1 MNQSQ
6 KFTEDD
12 IPYNILNRFGFTRE
26 MIEDMPDAI
35 ITKLKNGQTTPVL
48 PIQVTADNGD
58 RILSAAKLSLYRNNN
73 GEVRIM
79 FYPKLEKAELSRFS
93 PQQQKALNDGE
104 PVVSDMTMPD
114 GKKAPAFYQ
123 IDHETN
129 QLMSVPVA
137 VIDHNIKFIADE
149 LHLSQPEV
157 NGIRNGKLLSA
168 DYQDT
173 QWTLGVSLSEAPG
186 IRVVAGDEKAWR
198 DEERREYG
206 KFNFGLNGCWI
217 ANDEG
222 GLDYV
227 PEDEYSEDLW
237 DEMKKRGN
245 MQRNAGTHKM

>member
-12 IPYNILNRFGFTRE
+12 IPYNILIRFGFTRE

-35 ITKLKNGQTTPVL
+35 IKKLKDGHTSPVL

-58 RILSAAKLSLYRNNN
+58 KILSAAKLSLYRNDN
-73 GEVRIM
+73 GEVHVM
-79 FYPKLEKAELSRFS
+79 FYPKLEKAEFSRFS
-93 PQQQKALNDGE
+93 PQQQKLLNGGA
-104 PVVSDMTMPD
+104 PIVSDMTMHD
-114 GKKAPAFYQ
+114 GKKAPAFFQ

-129 QLMSVPVA
+129 QLMAIPVA
-137 VIDHNIKFIADE
+137 VIDNNIKFIAEE
-149 LHLSQPEV
+149 LHLSHPEV
-157 NGIRNGKLLSA
+157 NCIRNGKLLAA

-173 QWTLGVSLSEAPG
+173 QWTLGVSLNEPSG

-227 PEDEYSEDLW
+227 PEEEYSDELW
-237 DEMKKRGN
+237 DEMKKRGTQ
-245 MQRNAGTHKM
+245 MRNAGTHKM

>member
-12 IPYNILNRFGFTRE
+12 IPYNILKRFGFTRE

-35 ITKLKNGQTTPVL
+35 LKKLKNGQTTPVL
-48 PIQVTADNGD
+48 PIQVTADNGY
-58 RILSAAKLSLYRNNN
+58 RILSAAKLSLYRNDN
-73 GEVRIM
+73 GEIRIM

-93 PQQQKALNDGE
+93 PQQQKALNEGE
-104 PVVSDMTMPD
+104 PIVSDMTMPD

-137 VIDHNIKFIADE
+137 VIDHNIKLIAED

-157 NGIRNGKLLSA
+157 NCLRNGKLLASEHF
-168 DYQDT
+168 YIHY
-173 QWTLGVSLSEAPG
+173 TLGVALNRASG

-198 DEERREYG
+198 DEDRREYG
-206 KFNFGLNGCWI
+206 KYNFGLNGCWI

>member
-6 KFTEDD
+6 KFTEDQ
-12 IPYNILNRFGFTRE
+12 IPYHILSRFGFTRE

-35 ITKLKNGQTTPVL
+35 LQRLKDGRTTPVL

-58 RILSAAKLSLYRNNN
+58 KILSAARMSLYRTEN
-73 GEVRIM
+73 GDVRVM
-79 FYPKLEKAELSRFS
+79 FYPKLEKAELSRFT
-93 PQQQKALNDGE
+93 PQQQKTLNGGE
-104 PVVSDMTMPD
+104 TVISEMTMPD
-114 GKKAPAFYQ
+114 GKRVPAFFQ
-123 IDHETN
+123 IDRETN
-129 QLMSVPVA
+129 QLKSVPVA
-137 VIDHNIKFIADE
+137 VIDNNIRFIADE

-157 NGIRNGKLLSA
+157 NCIRNGKLLST
-168 DYQDT
+168 DFQDT
-173 QWTLGVSLSEAPG
+173 HWTLGVSLNEASG

-227 PEDEYSEDLW
+227 PEDEYSDDLW

>member
-35 ITKLKNGQTTPVL
+35 LKKLKDGHTTPVL

-58 RILSAAKLSLYRNNN
+58 KILSAARISLYRNES
-73 GEVRIM
+73 GEVRVM

-93 PQQQKALNDGE
+93 PLQQKSLNDGE
-104 PVVSDMTMPD
+104 PIVSDMTMPD
-114 GKKAPAFYQ
+114 GKKAPAFFQ

-129 QLMSVPVA
+129 QVMSVPVA
-137 VIDHNIKFIADE
+137 VIDNNIKFIADE

-157 NGIRNGKLLSA
+157 NCIRNGKLIAA

-173 QWTLGVSLSEAPG
+173 QWTLGVSLNEASG
-186 IRVVAGDEKAWR
+186 IRVVAGDENAWR

-227 PEDEYSEDLW
+227 PEEEYSEVLW

-245 MQRNAGTHKM
+245 QLRNAGTHKM